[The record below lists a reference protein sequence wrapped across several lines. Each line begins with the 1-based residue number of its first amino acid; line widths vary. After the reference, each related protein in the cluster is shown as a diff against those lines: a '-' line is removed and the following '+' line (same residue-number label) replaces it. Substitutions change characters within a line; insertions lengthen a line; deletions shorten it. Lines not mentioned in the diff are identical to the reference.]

1 MQIKKHLKYSKVK
14 VQFEIISMQLLLFL
28 KYQFIRYKRAAE

>member
-1 MQIKKHLKYSKVK
+1 MKIKKHLKYSKV
-14 VQFEIISMQLLLFL
+14 QSELISMQFFLFL

>member
-14 VQFEIISMQLLLFL
+14 VQFELISMQFFLFL